1 MLHCK
6 IENILAPKDADIV
19 IDAIEREINKGFLM
33 DEIIHAV
40 SNHEMFL
47 SKVAAG
53 PDPLSIK
60 EAFELAQQDFQKK

>member
-1 MLHCK
+1 MEPK
-6 IENILAPKDADIV
+6 AMQMQAAAAPN
-19 IDAIEREINKGFLM
+19 EINKGFLM

-53 PDPLSIK
+53 PEPLPIQ
-60 EAFELAQQDFQKK
+60 EAFEMARKDFQKK